1 MDFLTNEPQYKTI
14 PVNDFPCCEQRP
26 AATAVFPRASGEAP
40 RAAETLRHPAAE
52 RKEQHRGVKNAM
64 QLPEHGGL
72 ALKHFAS
79 VRASERCARC
89 REGPEPP
96 VLCGFAS
103 PEQLRLKEVCRTDEV
118 PSVFFLFLSSP
129 GQL

>member
-79 VRASERCARC
+79 ERASGMPDLEKGLNLLFCM
-89 REGPEPP
+89 
-96 VLCGFAS
+96 VL
-103 PEQLRLKEVCRTDEV
+103 LRRN
-118 PSVFFLFLSSP
+118 S
-129 GQL
+129 

>member
-64 QLPEHGGL
+64 QLPERGGF

-79 VRASERCARC
+79 ERHARS

-96 VLCGFAS
+96 VLYGFAS
-103 PEQLRLKEVCRTDEV
+103 PEQLRLEEVCCSDEV
-118 PSVFFLFLSSP
+118 PSVSFV
-129 GQL
+129 